1 MNIGKSLV
9 TFGLTGM
16 IAALPV
22 ARSAADQNTG
32 IVRGY
37 VRDEKTNQP
46 VCAMRVYAVSATE
59 NTWSTVT
66 DNQGFFVFLALFP
79 GVAKVAAAAA
89 GEVPERNVGVSPNH
103 YSELTLYVRSPA
115 AQRSPACRRDASIRT
130 TAD

>member
-1 MNIGKSLV
+1 MATL
-9 TFGLTGM
+9 
-16 IAALPV
+16 AV
-22 ARSAADQNTG
+22 AQSAADQNTG

-46 VCAMRVYAVSATE
+46 VCGVRVYAVSPTE

-66 DNQGFFVFLALFP
+66 DDQGFFVFLALFP

-115 AQRSPACRRDASIRT
+115 VQPLADCRRAL
-130 TAD
+130 